1 MRCQESFYQKPVFV
15 RVYLWFF
22 FWHIMERISMMSPI
36 RYLRT
41 SEMAKAARV
50 HPNTVRLYEQ
60 WGLLPPAERN
70 PFNNYRRF
78 TQRHLDQI
86 LLVRQALRFT
96 WLNEEAHQLTYE
108 LISQG
113 VQDNLG
119 GALEL
124 AYRLLSQ
131 VQAER
136 SQAEAAVRYLERWVE
151 GIAPETTT
159 RALRIGEVARLLDVT
174 VDQLRNWE
182 RNNLLEVPR
191 DPSNGYRLYGPEE
204 IGRLRVI
211 RMLIRSR
218 YSMMSVLRMLN
229 KLDQGETDQLRQALD
244 TPGAE
249 EDARY
254 VSDHWLT
261 TLTELEKG
269 AHELIEQIEATL
281 TRRQSEETD

>member
-1 MRCQESFYQKPVFV
+1 
-15 RVYLWFF
+15 
-22 FWHIMERISMMSPI
+22 MMSQT

-41 SEMAKAARV
+41 SQLAQAAKI

-78 TQRHLDQI
+78 TQKHLDQL
-86 LLVRQALRFT
+86 LLVRQALRFN
-96 WLNEEAHQLTYE
+96 WLSKETRVTVYDIIA
-108 LISQG
+108 QG

-124 AYRLLSQ
+124 AYKLLSQ

-136 SQAEAAVRYLERWVE
+136 AQAEAAVRYLERWAQGVPPDT
-151 GIAPETTT
+151 IT
-159 RALRIGEVARLLDVT
+159 RPLRIGEVARLLDVSI
-174 VDQLRNWE
+174 DQLRNWE
-182 RNNLLEVPR
+182 RNNLLETPR
-191 DPSNGYRLYGPEE
+191 DPSNGYRLYGPDE

-218 YSMMSVLRMLN
+218 YSMMSILRMLN
-229 KLDQGETDQLRQALD
+229 KLDLGETDQLRQALD
-244 TPGAE
+244 TPASE
-249 EDARY
+249 EDAMY
-254 VSDHWLT
+254 VTDHWLT
-261 TLTELEKG
+261 TLSELEQA

-281 TRRQSEETD
+281 TRRQSEASA